1 MFRFDF
7 RRSSGL
13 AIGLF
18 FAFGIHPHL
27 QGYALENKSWPKG
40 TVITVQ
46 LELGNPAVTLQ
57 DGSQNWNVAVAPA
70 IDAWNAEMRD
80 VQMASVM
87 NSTKPVS
94 SGDKINSASFA
105 DSVFGDDFG
114 NGVLAVTYYSYQ
126 SGTFLEA
133 DVLFNKAQTFDSY
146 RGNLQ
151 FDAQGKCIC
160 DIQRVFLHELG
171 HALGLD
177 HPDSAG
183 QHVDAVMNSVV
194 SNRSTL
200 SADDEAGIHALY
212 GLPNT
217 SPTPTPSPTASPSIT
232 PSRLVN
238 ISTRVEVGVG
248 EEVLIGGFI
257 IQGNQL
263 KKIILRA
270 IGPSLTAGGV
280 SGALQDPKLELHDS
294 SGALLDSNDNWQ
306 DSLDAGEII
315 ASTIAPSDPREAAI
329 VARLAPGNY
338 TAVVSGVNN
347 STGVGLVE
355 SYTLDTNS
363 SRAANISTRGHVGTG
378 DGVLIGGFIVS
389 GRNSKS
395 ILVRALGPSLGAS
408 GDPSLLSDPSVE
420 LHDSEGQL
428 IASNENWNTG
438 TQVSEIVATG
448 IPPGDGREAALIANV
463 APGDY
468 TAVVK
473 GANGSQGIGLVEIYD
488 LDPSD

>member
-1 MFRFDF
+1 MLRLDF
-7 RRSSGL
+7 RRFL
-13 AIGLF
+13 ELTIVIL
-18 FAFGIHPHL
+18 FAFVVLPQVH
-27 QGYALENKSWPKG
+27 GYALENRAWPKG
-40 TVITVQ
+40 TVITFE
-46 LELGNPAVTLQ
+46 LELGAPVTPLQ
-57 DGSQNWNVAVAPA
+57 DGSENWNVAVAPA
-70 IDAWNAEMRD
+70 LEAWNGEMGE
-80 VQMASVM
+80 VQLASVM

-126 SGTFLEA
+126 GNTFLEA
-133 DVLFNKAQTFDSY
+133 DVLFNKDQVFDSY

-151 FDAQGKCIC
+151 FDSKGKCIC

-183 QHVDAVMNSVV
+183 QHVEAIMNSVV

-200 SADDEAGIHALY
+200 AADDEAGIHFLY
-212 GLPNT
+212 GLPDG
-217 SPTPTPSPTASPSIT
+217 PTPTPGPSATPPLT

-238 ISTRVEVGVG
+238 ISTRVQVGVG
-248 EEVLIGGFI
+248 ENVLIGGFI
-257 IQGNQL
+257 IQGHLL

-270 IGPSLTAGGV
+270 IGPSLTANGV
-280 SGALQDPKLELHDS
+280 VGALQDPMLELRDNT
-294 SGALLDSNDNWQ
+294 GALIESNDNWQ

-315 ASTIAPSDPREAAI
+315 ASTIAPTDPREAAI

-338 TAVVSGVNN
+338 TAIVSGVNN

-355 SYTLDTNS
+355 SYTLDTNN

-378 DGVLIGGFIVS
+378 EDVLIGGFIVS
-389 GRNSKS
+389 GHDAKS
-395 ILVRALGPSLGAS
+395 ILVRALGPSLGEA
-408 GDPSLLSDPSVE
+408 GNPNLLTDPLVE
-420 LHDSEGQL
+420 LHDSQGQL
-428 IASNENWNTG
+428 VAANDDWNTG
-438 TQVSEIVATG
+438 GQVNEIVATG
-448 IPPGDGREAALIANV
+448 IPPIDDREAALIATV
-463 APGDY
+463 TPGDY

-473 GANGSQGIGLVEIYD
+473 GANASQGIALVEIYD
-488 LDPSD
+488 LD